1 MLTPLFAAPAQ
12 SVADS
17 DGILD
22 ALFAPGAQLQSPGA
36 KEIVFAILFSFVLN
50 SLIALLYKVTY
61 RGTKYSQDYV
71 NTLIILGTVVTMV
84 IMVVH
89 GNKEMAFGMFA
100 AFSIIRFRR
109 TVSQARDIGF
119 IFFAMAAGLAVGA
132 RQYELALV
140 TVPLVCAVI
149 YVLGAMTL
157 FSSKRGSHVLRIR
170 VGNDLNYDQAFAE
183 PFKQFALTH
192 ELVSAE
198 TIQAGMMTELVYEI
212 TLHNPSELNLFT
224 NALQMANGNNRVLI
238 TKANDQVAQDSD

>member
-1 MLTPLFAAPAQ
+1 MSLPLFAAPAPA
-12 SVADS
+12 VADS

-22 ALFAPGAQLQSPGA
+22 ALFAPGAQLQHPGV
-36 KEIVFAILFSFVLN
+36 KEIIFAILFSFVLN
-50 SLIALLYKVTY
+50 SVIALLYKITY

-89 GNKEMAFGMFA
+89 GNKETAFGMFA

-109 TVSQARDIGF
+109 SVSQARDIGF
-119 IFFAMAAGLAVGA
+119 IFLAMATGLAVGA
-132 RQYELALV
+132 RQYELALI
-140 TVPLVCAVI
+140 TVPLVCGVI
-149 YVLGAMTL
+149 YVLGTITL
-157 FSSKRGSHVLRIR
+157 FGTKRGSHVLRIR

-183 PFKQFALTH
+183 PFRRFLLNH

-198 TIQAGMMTELVYEI
+198 TIQAGMMTELVYDV
-212 TLHNPSELNLFT
+212 TLNNLAELNAFT

-238 TKANDQVAQDSD
+238 TKSSDLVAQDAD

>member
-1 MLTPLFAAPAQ
+1 MLLPLLASQAP

-22 ALFAPGAQLQSPGA
+22 ALFAPGAQLQHPGV
-36 KEIVFAILFSFVLN
+36 KEIVFAICFSFLLN
-50 SLIALLYKVTY
+50 SLIALLYKLTY

-89 GNKEMAFGMFA
+89 GNKETAFGMFA

-109 TVSQARDIGF
+109 SVSQARDIGF
-119 IFFAMAAGLAVGA
+119 IFLAMATGLAVGA
-132 RQYELALV
+132 RAYELALI
-140 TVPLVCAVI
+140 TVPLVCAII
-149 YVLGAMTL
+149 YLLGSISL
-157 FSSKRGSHVLRIR
+157 FGNKRGSHVLRIR

-183 PFKQFALTH
+183 PFQRFLLSH
-192 ELVSAE
+192 ELISAE
-198 TIQAGMMTELVYEI
+198 TIQAGMMTELVYDI
-212 TLHNPSELNLFT
+212 TLNDVAELNAFT

-238 TKANDQVAQDSD
+238 TKANDLVAQDSD

>member
-1 MLTPLFAAPAQ
+1 MLLPLLASQAP

-22 ALFAPGAQLQSPGA
+22 ALFAPGAQLQHPGV
-36 KEIVFAILFSFVLN
+36 KEIIFAIFFSFLLN
-50 SLIALLYKVTY
+50 SLIALLYKITY

-89 GNKEMAFGMFA
+89 GNKETAFGMFA

-109 TVSQARDIGF
+109 SVSQARDIGF
-119 IFFAMAAGLAVGA
+119 IFLAMATGLAVGA
-132 RQYELALV
+132 RAYELALI
-140 TVPLVCAVI
+140 TVPLVCAII
-149 YVLGAMTL
+149 YILGSITL
-157 FSSKRGSHVLRIR
+157 FGNKRGSHVLRIR

-183 PFKQFALTH
+183 PFKRFLLSH

-198 TIQAGMMTELVYEI
+198 TIQAGMMTELVYDI
-212 TLHNPSELNLFT
+212 TLNDVAELNTFT

-238 TKANDQVAQDSD
+238 TKANDLVAQDSD

>member
-1 MLTPLFAAPAQ
+1 MFTSLCAAQAQ
-12 SVADS
+12 PVAES

-22 ALFAPGAQLQSPGA
+22 ALFAPGAQLQAAGV

-50 SLIALLYKVTY
+50 SLIALLYKITY

-119 IFFAMAAGLAVGA
+119 IFFAMATGLAIGA

-149 YVLGAMTL
+149 YVLGAMTI
-157 FSSKRGSHVLRIR
+157 FGSKSGSHVLRIR

-183 PFKQFALTH
+183 PFKQFTLTH

-212 TLHNPSELNLFT
+212 TLQNPSDLNRFT

-238 TKANDQVAQDSD
+238 TKANDQAAQDSD

>member
-1 MLTPLFAAPAQ
+1 MFTALCAAQAEP
-12 SVADS
+12 VAES

-22 ALFAPGAQLQSPGA
+22 ALFAPGAQLQAAGV

-119 IFFAMAAGLAVGA
+119 IFFAMATGLAIGA

-149 YVLGAMTL
+149 YVLGAMTI
-157 FSSKRGSHVLRIR
+157 FGSKSGSHVLRIR

-183 PFKQFALTH
+183 PFKQFTLTH

-212 TLHNPSELNLFT
+212 TLQNPSDLNRFT

-238 TKANDQVAQDSD
+238 TKANDQAAQDSD

>member
-1 MLTPLFAAPAQ
+1 MFTALCAAQAQ
-12 SVADS
+12 PVAGS

-22 ALFAPGAQLQSPGA
+22 ALFAPGAQLQAAGV

-119 IFFAMAAGLAVGA
+119 IFFAMATGLAIGA

-149 YVLGAMTL
+149 YALGAMTI
-157 FSSKRGSHVLRIR
+157 FGSKSGSHVLRIR

-183 PFKQFALTH
+183 PFKQFALSH

-198 TIQAGMMTELVYEI
+198 TIQAGMMTELVYEL
-212 TLHNPSELNLFT
+212 TLHNPSELNRFT

-238 TKANDQVAQDSD
+238 TKANDQAAQDSD

>member
-1 MLTPLFAAPAQ
+1 MLTALCAAQAQPA
-12 SVADS
+12 AES

-22 ALFAPGAQLQSPGA
+22 ALFAPGAQLQAAGA

-71 NTLIILGTVVTMV
+71 NTLIILGTVVTRV
-84 IMVVH
+84 IMVGH

-119 IFFAMAAGLAVGA
+119 IFFAMATGLAIGA

-149 YVLGAMTL
+149 YVLGAMTI
-157 FSSKRGSHVLRIR
+157 FGSKSGSHVLRIR

-183 PFKQFALTH
+183 PFKQFTLTH

-212 TLHNPSELNLFT
+212 TLQNPSDLNRFT

-238 TKANDQVAQDSD
+238 TKANDQAAQDSD

>member
-1 MLTPLFAAPAQ
+1 MFTALCAAQAQ
-12 SVADS
+12 PVAGR

-22 ALFAPGAQLQSPGA
+22 ALFAPGAQLQAAGV

-119 IFFAMAAGLAVGA
+119 IFFAMATGLAIGA

-149 YVLGAMTL
+149 YALGAMTI
-157 FSSKRGSHVLRIR
+157 FGSKSGSHVLRIR

-183 PFKQFALTH
+183 PFKQFALSH

-198 TIQAGMMTELVYEI
+198 TIQAGMMTELVYEL
-212 TLHNPSELNLFT
+212 TLHNPSELNRFT

-238 TKANDQVAQDSD
+238 TKANDQAAQDSD

>member
-1 MLTPLFAAPAQ
+1 MFTALCAAQAQ
-12 SVADS
+12 PVAES

-22 ALFAPGAQLQSPGA
+22 ALFAPGAQLQAAGV

-119 IFFAMAAGLAVGA
+119 IFFAMATGLAIGA

-149 YVLGAMTL
+149 YVLGAMTI
-157 FSSKRGSHVLRIR
+157 FGSKSGSHVLRIR

-183 PFKQFALTH
+183 PFKQFTLTH

-212 TLHNPSELNLFT
+212 TLQNPSDLNRFT

-238 TKANDQVAQDSD
+238 TKANDQAAQDSD

>member
-1 MLTPLFAAPAQ
+1 MSLPLFAAQAQ

-22 ALFAPGAQLQSPGA
+22 ALFAPGAQLQHPGV
-36 KEIVFAILFSFVLN
+36 KEIIFAILFSFVLN

-89 GNKEMAFGMFA
+89 GNKETAFGMFA

-119 IFFAMAAGLAVGA
+119 IFLAMATGLAVGA
-132 RQYELALV
+132 RQYELALI

-149 YVLGAMTL
+149 YVLGSISL
-157 FSSKRGSHVLRIR
+157 FGSKRGSHVLRIR
-170 VGNDLNYDQAFAE
+170 VGNDLNYDQAFAA
-183 PFKQFALTH
+183 PFQQYLLSH

-198 TIQAGMMTELVYEI
+198 TIQAGMMTELVYDI
-212 TLHNPSELNLFT
+212 TLHDPSQLNTFT

>member
-119 IFFAMAAGLAVGA
+119 IFFAMATGLAIGA

-149 YVLGAMTL
+149 YALGAMTI
-157 FSSKRGSHVLRIR
+157 FGSKSGSHVLRIR

-183 PFKQFALTH
+183 PFKRFLLSH

-198 TIQAGMMTELVYEI
+198 TIQAGMMTELVYDI
-212 TLHNPSELNLFT
+212 TLNDLAQLNTFT